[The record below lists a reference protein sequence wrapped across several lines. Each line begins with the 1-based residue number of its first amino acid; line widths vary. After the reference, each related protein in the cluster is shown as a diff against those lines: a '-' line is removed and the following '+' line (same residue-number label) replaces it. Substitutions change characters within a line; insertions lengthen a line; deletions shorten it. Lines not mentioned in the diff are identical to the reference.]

1 MAVQNFVG
9 DAVRGATLVALH
21 NGGGNGWGE
30 AINGRMML
38 VLDGSNEVE
47 VQIRSML
54 SWDVNNGTARRAWSG
69 NECANIVIKRQM
81 EMDPLL

>member
-47 VQIRSML
+47 VQIRIML
-54 SWDVNNGTARRAWSG
+54 SWDVNNRTARRAWSG
-69 NECANIVIKRQM
+69 NECVNFVIKIQM
-81 EMDPLL
+81 EMDPLF